1 MKKISKSI
9 KHLKYY
15 LLFTV
20 AFVISIIGHSQTYY
34 PAGLPKSKINIW
46 LDASDPSTITT
57 ASGAVTKWTD
67 KVNGLQAISPSTSNS
82 PIINT
87 TLLSGKSLIEF

>member
-15 LLFTV
+15 LLFNV

-46 LDASDPSTITT
+46 LDAADASTITT

-67 KVNGLQAISPSTSNS
+67 KANGLQAISPSTANN
-82 PIINT
+82 PVINI